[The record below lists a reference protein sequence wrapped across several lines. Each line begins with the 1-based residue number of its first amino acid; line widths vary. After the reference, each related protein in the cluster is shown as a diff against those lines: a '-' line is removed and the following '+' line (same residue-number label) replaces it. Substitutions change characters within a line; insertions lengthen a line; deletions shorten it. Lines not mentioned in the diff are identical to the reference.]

1 MAATDENLAGSVD
14 NTETLRAIL
23 ETQQSRPVT
32 YDEAAEIGES
42 LITFFEILGVDTRA
56 ETEEAMADEITI
68 QIGGWGGRI

>member
-1 MAATDENLAGSVD
+1 MATTDKNLAGSVD

-32 YDEAAEIGES
+32 YDEAAEIGEA
-42 LITFFEILGVDTRA
+42 LITFFEILGDDTHA
-56 ETEEAMADEITI
+56 ETEEAMADEIII